1 MKTESFSWRPQGR
14 DLWLLGAALLCF
26 FLLAATLELP
36 AEEDA
41 FIYYRYAW
49 NWAHGNGLVF
59 NTGEPV
65 EGFSGPA
72 WMGVLAVVAR
82 LGLDLPMTA
91 PALGL
96 LCGAATL
103 VATWFLARTVGLS
116 RFGQGA
122 SVAGLALS
130 YPFVVWSRSGLET
143 PFYSLAIVVAVGAY
157 LAAEYPL
164 RAELRRRRWIGSL
177 ALVLVCL
184 GRPEG
189 LLLVAVVLIDRLTDG
204 WDWPGALRYVLPP
217 AAAYG
222 GYLLYRA
229 LTFHSLVP
237 NTSVKLYPLL
247 FERASSQF
255 LGYLLYLGLLPLAL
269 PVLALLGGRRRARPE
284 RRRLGVLLSA
294 VFLLSFF
301 FNFVAG
307 GDYRPA
313 FRYLIPTLPLL
324 LVAVWYGCELLGR
337 ERDGRFGVLSSPW
350 ARASLLLLL
359 LAGPLFLL
367 HQNPPRIRDWR
378 QKVFQSWRDPFSQT
392 WHWGVQIAHWVDRN
406 VPQNGVVAFGQM
418 GRVPYFV
425 ARRGHEVEFIDTLGL
440 VDGPISRI
448 YRFDSKLADLWR
460 DLRAGR
466 SLAQALEKG
475 RRERANRVAASI
487 LVRRPDFILI
497 ETALADYRMM
507 RALVESPDFKAAY
520 REIGGLPPEGPPDVR
535 IYVRDAVPPAV
546 RGQGA

>member
-1 MKTESFSWRPQGR
+1 MKAETLDWRSR
-14 DLWLLGAALLCF
+14 SKDLWIVGAALLGF
-26 FLLAATLELP
+26 FLIAATFELP

-59 NTGEPV
+59 NAGDPV
-65 EGFSGPA
+65 EGFSGPV
-72 WMGVLAVVAR
+72 WMGILAVVA
-82 LGLDLPMTA
+82 GAGFDLPMTA
-91 PALGL
+91 SVLGL

-116 RFGQGA
+116 RIGQGA
-122 SVAGLALS
+122 SLAGLALS

-143 PFYSLAIVVAVGAY
+143 PFYSLAIVVAVDAY

-164 RAELRRRRWIGSL
+164 REELRMRRWTGSL
-177 ALVLVCL
+177 ALVFVCL

-189 LLLVAVVLIDRLTDG
+189 LLLVAVLLADRLLDRL
-204 WDWPGALRYVLPP
+204 DWAGAFHYALP
-217 AAAYG
+217 AAVGYG
-222 GYLLYRA
+222 GYLIYRF
-229 LTFHSLVP
+229 LHFHSLVP

-247 FERASSQF
+247 FGRASGQF
-255 LGYLLYLGLLPLAL
+255 LGYILYLGLLPPAL
-269 PVLALLGGRRRARPE
+269 PVVALLGGRRRSRLE

-307 GDYRPA
+307 GDYRPG
-313 FRYLIPTLPLL
+313 FRYLVPTLPLL

-337 ERDGRFGVLSSPW
+337 GREGRFGALSSPL

-359 LAGPLFLL
+359 FAGPLFLL
-367 HQNPPRIRDWR
+367 FQNPPRIRDWR
-378 QKVFQSWRDPFSQT
+378 QKVFQSWRDPFSET

-425 ARRGHEVEFIDTLGL
+425 ARQGHDVKFIDTLGL
-440 VDGPISRI
+440 VDRPISQI
-448 YRFDSKLADLWR
+448 YRFDAKLADLWR
-460 DLRAGR
+460 DIRAGR
-466 SLAQALEKG
+466 SLGQALEEG

-487 LVRRPDFILI
+487 LERRPDFILI
-497 ETALADYRMM
+497 ETALEDYRMM
-507 RALVESPDFKAAY
+507 WALSASSQFKVAY
-520 REIGGLPPEGPPDVR
+520 REISGLPPGGPPYVR
-535 IYVRDAVPPAV
+535 IYARRTASPA
-546 RGQGA
+546 RSFP